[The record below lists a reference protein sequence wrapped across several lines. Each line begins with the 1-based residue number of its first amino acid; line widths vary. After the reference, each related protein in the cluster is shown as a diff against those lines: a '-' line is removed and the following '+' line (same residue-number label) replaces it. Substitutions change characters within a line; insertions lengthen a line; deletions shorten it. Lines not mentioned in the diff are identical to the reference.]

1 MLKESVIVQA
11 KDDRRP
17 ILMAH
22 ASDLKQP
29 LEVSDEP
36 IHDLRFKP
44 LQVDYILQRV
54 EMKQELLYWLARLVC
69 LP

>member
-1 MLKESVIVQA
+1 MLKQSVIVQA
-11 KDDRRP
+11 KDNPCP

-22 ASDLKQP
+22 APDLEQA

-54 EMKQELLYWLARLVC
+54 
-69 LP
+69 